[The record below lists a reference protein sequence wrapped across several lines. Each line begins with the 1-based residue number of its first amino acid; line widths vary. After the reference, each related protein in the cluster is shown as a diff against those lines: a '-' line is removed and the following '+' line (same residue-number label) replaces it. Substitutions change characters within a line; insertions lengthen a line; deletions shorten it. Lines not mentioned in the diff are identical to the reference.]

1 MRKLNAEA
9 WLKFVLLF
17 CTAWTAVCTAP
28 RAGESAAPVKPAAK
42 AEPQKISEEELER
55 VSVRPATVF
64 PWTGKPLPPKPQRAQ
79 PQAAKNGTPGAESPV
94 DLNSDLVIKANGQF
108 IREEKSDGP
117 PGSPPNKEWMTMN
130 KDVEIEMI
138 QTQSVLRGQTVI
150 VVRDMKTGDTEILDA
165 KGGVQVVSPERIG
178 RGEMVRFELQTGP
191 DGVLI
196 KNTFLLV
203 GDLPKKKKATLW
215 LVKNPAEPSK
225 KDVIQAYRFMRDE
238 IADTFRASGSPSAV
252 LNMEPPAPLPGAAPK
267 PAPVAPGA
275 PKPPAQSNGLG
286 GIDLNGGGKIS
297 MNCENE
303 MNFDGATGKLKLT
316 HNAVLIKESEVP
328 GEGVKMSGDYAEI
341 TMSVPPPGQP
351 AAASSFSGDMQM
363 LECKGHVE
371 LKTGTRTILC
381 DTMRYDL
388 QKNLV
393 YMNMT
398 NPADTVNVWNQSL
411 PDGGEVMIAPRS
423 LVMNTATQ
431 ELEAGGP
438 MKTKS
443 FTGPTPSNRGNG
455 PTQEDVLKQEPPVD
469 AKAKG
474 GGLFGGA
481 TPAPAKK

>member
-17 CTAWTAVCTAP
+17 CTAWTANCTAP
-28 RAGESAAPVKPAAK
+28 RAGETAAPVKPAAK
-42 AEPQKISEEELER
+42 VEPQKISEEELQR
-55 VSVRPATVF
+55 VNVRPAAIF
-64 PWTGKPLPPKPQRAQ
+64 PWSGKPLPPKPQRAQ
-79 PQAAKNGTPGAESPV
+79 SQASKSGAPAAESPV
-94 DLNSDLVIKANGQF
+94 DLNSDLVMKFNGPF

-117 PGSPPNKEWMTMN
+117 PGSPPNKEWMTLN

-150 VVRDMKTGDTEILDA
+150 VVRDIKTGDTEALDA

-178 RGEMVRFELQTGP
+178 RGEMVRFEMQTGA
-191 DGVLI
+191 DGVLT

-203 GDLPKKKKATLW
+203 GDLQKKKKATLW
-215 LVKNPAEPSK
+215 LVKDPANPSK
-225 KDVIQAYRFMRDE
+225 KDVMQAYRFTRDE
-238 IADTFRASGSPSAV
+238 IADTFRASGAPSAV
-252 LNMEPPAPLPGAAPK
+252 LTLDPPAPVPGAAPK
-267 PAPVAPGA
+267 TPGA
-275 PKPPAQSNGLG
+275 PKASGQSAGLG
-286 GIDLNGGGKIS
+286 GMDLNGGGKIS

-316 HNAVLIKESEVP
+316 HNAVLVKESEVA

-351 AAASSFSGDMQM
+351 AAAAGGFSGDMQM
-363 LECKGHVE
+363 LECKGRVE
-371 LKTGTRTILC
+371 IKTGSRTILC
-381 DTMRYDL
+381 DNMRYDL

-398 NPADTVNVWNQSL
+398 NPGDTVNVWNQSL

-423 LVMNTATQ
+423 LVMNTETQ

-443 FTGPTPSNRGNG
+443 FTGPSPSNRGNG
-455 PTQEDVLKQEPPVD
+455 PTQEDVLKQQPPVD

-474 GGLFGGA
+474 VGLFGA
-481 TPAPAKK
+481 PPAPAKK